1 MSVHGY
7 IKKRIFSS
15 DCVLDYSK
23 YVSGVI
29 VTALSKWFFIVQIS
43 CTLICAIQCDSL
55 FQLFFNMSYH
65 RMQCLEERNGKTF
78 ACEN

>member
-1 MSVHGY
+1 MEEVYATFWMILLRFHMSVHGY

-29 VTALSKWFFIVQIS
+29 VTALSK
-43 CTLICAIQCDSL
+43 
-55 FQLFFNMSYH
+55 
-65 RMQCLEERNGKTF
+65 
-78 ACEN
+78 